1 MDSGRVY
8 VSTLH
13 FAAVTNGKLIMS
25 SWLRELLHLAMLTT
39 STIIN
44 YTATARR
51 EEKVVGADLAI
62 RIFAPLWVMAL
73 SELHSSE
80 IDSSSVDL
88 IDYAQSAQP
97 F

>member
-8 VSTLH
+8 VSILD
-13 FAAVTNGKLIMS
+13 FAAVTNGKLIIS
-25 SWLRELLHLAMLTT
+25 SCLRELLHLAIATI

-51 EEKVVGADLAI
+51 EERVVGADLAI
-62 RIFAPLWVMAL
+62 RIFAPLWVMTL
-73 SELHSSE
+73 SELHSSG
-80 IDSSSVDL
+80 IDLSSVDL